1 MIRAMSGGSGCLI
14 HVMRSHL
21 NGATN
26 RPAATART
34 WYIGGLITIWSLAKP
49 MTKAPKW
56 LLWRGNDSR
65 FGALSEG

>member
-34 WYIGGLITIWSLAKP
+34 WHIGGLITS
-49 MTKAPKW
+49 
-56 LLWRGNDSR
+56 
-65 FGALSEG
+65 